1 MTFLFPVRV
10 LKNLVKVVK
19 RIYVPTKYWDG
30 FMWRDYNS
38 DKDQIKYEDLEVLSG
53 ELYAL
58 KRNLS
63 DLKEVV
69 VDYPLDQVVIEPR

>member
-30 FMWRDYNS
+30 FMWRDYHNDS
-38 DKDQIKYEDLEVLSG
+38 DQIKYEDLEVVSG

>member
-38 DKDQIKYEDLEVLSG
+38 DKDQIKYEDLEVVSG